1 MEVVFGLIIF
11 LLSILAFIFFYKREK
26 RSLLIALP
34 FFIVVGSFLLFL
46 LTTMNVARPLFMV
59 GAVLVILL
67 LIFIPLYLL
76 SSIVVLIK
84 TGIDLV
90 KKEGFSLSHILSFG
104 LGVFILAYTI
114 IYPLV
119 YGRINNR
126 YLINTMDFL
135 SSLVGYFYFLLVL
148 FIFSSL
154 LNLIPNKKRN
164 YKYII
169 VLGSGLID
177 GNVTPLL
184 KSRINKGLVNYRRI
198 KERGYDCKLIMS
210 GGQGDD
216 EARPEAHAMR
226 EYALLLGVDPE
237 DIIVEDRSTS
247 TEENLNFS
255 LSLIRNLEGRDFAKD
270 KTEILITTNNYH
282 VFRSLVIS
290 KDLGIKAD
298 GQGGKTK
305 LYYWLNAAIREFI
318 ALIYMNISPH
328 LFVLALFLVNFLVK
342 MIADLIAG

>member
-1 MEVVFGLIIF
+1 MEVIFGLVIF
-11 LLSILAFIFFYKREK
+11 ALALIGFIFFYKREK

-34 FFIVVGSFLLFL
+34 LFILIGAFFLLM
-46 LTTMNVARPLFMV
+46 LTTIEVARPIFMV
-59 GAVLVILL
+59 GMILGII
-67 LIFIPLYLL
+67 LILFIPLYFL

-84 TGIDLV
+84 TGIQLIRR
-90 KKEGFSLSHILSFG
+90 EGLSLAHILSFS
-104 LGVFILAYTI
+104 LGVFIVIYTLVF
-114 IYPLV
+114 PLIS
-119 YGRINNR
+119 GRITNK
-126 YLINTMDFL
+126 YLINIMDL
-135 SSLVGYFYFLLVL
+135 ISSLVGYFYFLLIL

-154 LNLIPNKKRN
+154 LNLIPNKKRD

-184 KSRINKGLVNYRRI
+184 KSRINKGLVNYRRM
-198 KERGYDCKLIMS
+198 KEKGLDCKLVMS

-216 EARPEAHAMR
+216 ESRPEAHAMR

-237 DIIVEDRSTS
+237 DIIVEDRSTT

-255 LSLIRNLEGRDFAKD
+255 LSLIEKIEGRDFGKN

-282 VFRSLVIS
+282 VFRALVIS
-290 KDLGIKAD
+290 KELGIKAD
-298 GQGGKTK
+298 GQGGTTK

-318 ALIYMNISPH
+318 AIIYMNMTPH
-328 LFVLALFLVNFLVK
+328 LFVTALFFVNFLVK
-342 MIADLIAG
+342 MTADIIAG